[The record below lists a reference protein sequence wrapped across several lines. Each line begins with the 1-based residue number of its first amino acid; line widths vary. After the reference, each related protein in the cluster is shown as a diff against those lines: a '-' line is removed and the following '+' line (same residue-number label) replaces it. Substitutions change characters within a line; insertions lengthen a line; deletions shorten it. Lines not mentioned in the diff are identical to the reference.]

1 MKTTLI
7 SALSLLLCLNTF
19 GQSNYYRLSVGA
31 GYGLTQSFTDI
42 KSHNFERAAYGTIDY
57 FFTPFLSMGTEIQA
71 GKIRALKAP
80 EDPTR
85 RQFVNSYKAA
95 MISGKVYLGT
105 FINYDQNTFL
115 NSIKW
120 LYVGAGAGIVRNN
133 ITKITRNRNNGDG
146 KFPGRNSS
154 YEMMLPV
161 NLGIN
166 FYFPD
171 QSGNPRF
178 GINLNLQSNTTL
190 GEGLDGYDN
199 SSETFKAGFPDI
211 YNYYSIGI
219 RYHFGLLGISKK
231 SF

>member
-1 MKTTLI
+1 LKTALI
-7 SALSLLLCLNTF
+7 SALALLLCLNTF

-42 KSHNFERAAYGTIDY
+42 QSHDFERAPYGTLDY
-57 FFTPFLSMGTEIQA
+57 FFTPFLSLGAEIQA

-80 EDPTR
+80 EDPYQ
-85 RQFVNSYKAA
+85 RQFINSYKAA
-95 MISGKVYLGT
+95 TISGKVYLGT
-105 FINYDQNTFL
+105 FIDYDHSTFL

-120 LYVGAGAGIVRNN
+120 LYVGTGAGLVRNS
-133 ITKITRNRNNGDG
+133 ITKITRIRNNSNVE
-146 KFPGRNSS
+146 FPGRNSS
-154 YEMMLPV
+154 YEIMFPV

-190 GEGLDGYDN
+190 GEGLDGYDD

-231 SF
+231 SL